1 MQRPVGATILAVL
14 TFLVSIL
21 RILRGLAALGVG
33 MLTFFTTSPDLGATY
48 VVLSIGLLITGAVLL
63 VLSIGLFQMRAWAW
77 MWTVILLIAG
87 LLLDFGAL
95 LTGGSIEWFGAGLS
109 LVVFIYMLTAG
120 VRRAYARE

>member
-33 MLTFFTTSPDLGATY
+33 VLTFFTTSQDLGVTY
-48 VVLSIGLLITGAVLL
+48 VILSIGLLITGAVLL
-63 VLSIGLFQMRAWAW
+63 VLSIGLFQVRAWAW

-109 LVVFIYMLTAG
+109 LVIFIYMLTSG
-120 VRRAYARE
+120 VRSAYTGE